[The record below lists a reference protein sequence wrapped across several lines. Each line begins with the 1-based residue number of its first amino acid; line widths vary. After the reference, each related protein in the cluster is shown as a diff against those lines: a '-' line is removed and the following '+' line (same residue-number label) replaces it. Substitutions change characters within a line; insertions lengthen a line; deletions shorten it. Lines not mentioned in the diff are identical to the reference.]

1 MAEFGIAGKSALRDF
16 VIDCER
22 EFRVVLVKDT
32 VDVGITW
39 IKSDFQLSKRIDSI
53 ANLVDFFA

>member
-1 MAEFGIAGKSALRDF
+1 M
-16 VIDCER
+16 IDYER